1 MELSGARG
9 GHSGEDIAAGR
20 VNAIKALG
28 QVLEAAFEAAPFGL
42 VSLDGGVSRNA
53 IPRAAQAVVA
63 VADESAFEL
72 AARSELAAIVRQH
85 AGTDDE
91 LVLEL
96 EPAGAQQ
103 AAGPERDAPR
113 PRPPL
118 RDPDGRHR
126 AEARRV
132 RQRRDEHLPDRRA
145 NRVRGAACCP
155 RWRGARTPPPSTTCS
170 RGWKRSRGSGGAAID
185 VRRSYPPWEPRLDSL
200 LLRRTAA
207 VFHRLFGSEPELVV
221 VHGGLECAVL
231 GQKLE
236 GVEMISIGP
245 EIVGLHA
252 PGEKV
257 RISSTERCYRLL
269 GALVDDL
276 SS

>member
-1 MELSGARG
+1 VKLSGARG
-9 GHSGEDIAAGR
+9 GHSGADIAAGR

-42 VSLDGGVSRNA
+42 VRLDGGVSRNA
-53 IPRAAQAVVA
+53 IPRAAEAVVA
-63 VADESAFEL
+63 VADMNAFEL

-91 LVLEL
+91 LVVAFG
-96 EPAGAQQ
+96 PTGAQQ
-103 AAGPERDAPR
+103 AAGPDETRRVLELLASIPTGAIAMS
-113 PRPPL
+113 
-118 RDPDGRHR
+118 PDGSNGV
-126 AEARRV
+126 ETSICLTV
-132 RQRRDEHLPDRRA
+132 
-145 NRVRGAACCP
+145 
-155 RWRGARTPPPSTTCS
+155 ARTQSGELLLS
-170 RGWKRSRGSGGAAID
+170 SMARSSNAAALDDLLARMEALARQGEAVID

-200 LLRRTAA
+200 LLRRAAA
-207 VFHRLFGSEPELVV
+207 VFDRLFGSEPELVV

-236 GVEMISIGP
+236 SVEMISIGP